1 MNTLVNWALE
11 DLTGSV
17 RAWTN
22 SAWEE
27 VKMSLLEIIS
37 RDGLPEVDM
46 EKEIKYDP
54 LLKKMLI
61 LYD

>member
-1 MNTLVNWALE
+1 
-11 DLTGSV
+11 
-17 RAWTN
+17 
-22 SAWEE
+22 
-27 VKMSLLEIIS
+27 MSLLEIIG

-46 EKEIKYDP
+46 EEEVKYYS

>member
-1 MNTLVNWALE
+1 
-11 DLTGSV
+11 
-17 RAWTN
+17 
-22 SAWEE
+22 
-27 VKMSLLEIIS
+27 MSLLEIIS